1 MDSPLTSKLKN
12 AANKTLNLFDNLNK
26 YVNISTYHIIT
37 YSVILN
43 AFAILTLLNGEF
55 TLFIMLFASAFF
67 LQMVAKMSKRK
78 KNDIT
83 RITKIYGR
91 MSVWIMLGTVFYTIV
106 FIYQDLLSI
115 PIILLFSIILIICN
129 INYSLKILNKIETN
143 QFDDNED
150 LNSIAL
156 KKWTKIFTFISKEK
170 REEITHITR
179 WFDESMVVIFF
190 IIIIIYIHRLS
201 LRQIKTI

>member
-91 MSVWIMLGTVFYTIV
+91 MSVWIMLVTVFYTIV

-156 KKWTKIFTFISKEK
+156 KKWTKIFTSISKKK